1 MSLPEA
7 KTTNPRGAT
16 VKRGALLY
24 LFGPLLTGLM
34 EGIIAYAVRITL
46 FQKMLFLDHLRIMI
60 KGGLSIIEA
69 LGVLERETANKKL
82 KEAIVEIKKNVEQ
95 GEPLSTALS
104 KHPKIFSKM
113 YVRMIEAGETAGQL
127 ESSLEQAVI
136 QMKKAYELTS
146 AIKGAM
152 IYPGVILTAMLG
164 IGIMMITVVLPQL
177 TSLFKEMNAELPLA
191 TRILITISDIASQ
204 PVYLFLIIACIGG
217 CTGGFILLLK
227 RVPSFRASF
236 HAFTLHLPIAG
247 NIIKQINLARFSLTL
262 SSLLKSTIPVVDAV
276 NITADTCSNVQYQI
290 ALHEGSETIKRGSPL
305 SEILQKYD
313 TLFPPMV
320 VEMVLVGEQSGDV
333 ESLLTE
339 LANFYND
346 EVNKTMKNFTTIIE
360 PVIIITIGIA
370 VAGMAVAVI
379 MPMFSLAQ
387 QF

>member
-1 MSLPEA
+1 MTEFSA
-7 KTTNPRGAT
+7 KTPTPRSDLL
-16 VKRGALLY
+16 KRQVGIAVLGPVVTALIIKY
-24 LFGPLLTGLM
+24 LN
-34 EGIIAYAVRITL
+34 RITL

-69 LGVLERETANKKL
+69 LGVLGRETTNAKFKAAIEEVKKD
-82 KEAIVEIKKNVEQ
+82 VEQ
-95 GEPLSTALS
+95 GEPLSVALS
-104 KHPKIFSKM
+104 RHPKIFSPM

-136 QMKKAYELTS
+136 QMRKAYELTS
-146 AIKGAM
+146 SIKGAM
-152 IYPGVILTAMLG
+152 IYPGVILTAMVG
-164 IGIMMITVVLPQL
+164 IGIMMVTVVLPQL
-177 TSLFKEMNAELPLA
+177 TALFKEMDAELPLA
-191 TRILITISDIASQ
+191 TRILISISDVASQ
-204 PVYLFLIIACIGG
+204 PVMMAGILVLIAFCIGG
-217 CTGGFILLLK
+217 YISLLK
-227 RVPSFRASF
+227 RVPSFRANIHSL
-236 HAFTLHLPIAG
+236 TLHLPIAG

-276 NITADTCSNVQYQI
+276 NITADTCSNVQYQT
-290 ALHEGSETIKRGSPL
+290 ALHEASELVKRGTPL
-305 SEILQKYD
+305 SEILQKFPN
-313 TLFPPMV
+313 LFPPMV
-320 VEMVLVGEQSGDV
+320 VEMILVGEQSGDV
-333 ESLLTE
+333 EALLTE

>member
-1 MSLPEA
+1 MSVPEA
-7 KTTNPRGAT
+7 KTNNARGSAL
-16 VKRGALLY
+16 KRGVLLY
-24 LFGPLLTGLM
+24 LFGPLLTAGVM
-34 EGIIAYAVRITL
+34 AYLSRITL

-69 LGVLERETANKKL
+69 LGVLERETSNKKL
-82 KEAIVEIKKNVEQ
+82 KEAIAEIKKNVEQ
-95 GEPLSTALS
+95 GEPLSAALS
-104 KHPKIFSKM
+104 LHPNIFSKM
-113 YVRMIEAGETAGQL
+113 YVRMIEAGEAAGQL
-127 ESSLEQAVI
+127 ESALEQAVI
-136 QMKKAYELTS
+136 QMRKAYELTS

-177 TSLFKEMNAELPLA
+177 TTLFKEMDAELPLA
-191 TRILITISDIASQ
+191 TRILIQISDIASQ
-204 PVYLFLIIACIGG
+204 PLYLLGIFATIGGCIGG
-217 CTGGFILLLK
+217 FLFLLK

-236 HAFTLHLPIAG
+236 HALTLHLPIAG

-276 NITADTCSNVQYQI
+276 NITADTCSNVQYQM
-290 ALHEGSETIKRGSPL
+290 ALHEGSETIKRGTPL

-346 EVNKTMKNFTTIIE
+346 EVSKTMKNFTTIIE

>member
-1 MSLPEA
+1 MTEFSA
-7 KTTNPRGAT
+7 KTPTPRSDLL
-16 VKRGALLY
+16 KRQVGIAVLGPVVTALIIKY
-24 LFGPLLTGLM
+24 LN
-34 EGIIAYAVRITL
+34 RITL

-69 LGVLERETANKKL
+69 LGVLGRETTNAKFKAAIEEVKKD
-82 KEAIVEIKKNVEQ
+82 VEQ
-95 GEPLSTALS
+95 GEPLSVALS
-104 KHPKIFSKM
+104 RHPKIFSPM

-136 QMKKAYELTS
+136 QMRKAYELTS
-146 AIKGAM
+146 SIKGAM
-152 IYPGVILTAMLG
+152 IYPGVILTAMVG
-164 IGIMMITVVLPQL
+164 IGIMMVTVVLPQL
-177 TSLFKEMNAELPLA
+177 TALFKEMDAELPLA
-191 TRILITISDIASQ
+191 TRILISISDVASQ
-204 PVYLFLIIACIGG
+204 PVMMAGILVLITFCIGG
-217 CTGGFILLLK
+217 YISLLK
-227 RVPSFRASF
+227 RVPTFRASV
-236 HAFTLHLPIAG
+236 HSLTLHLPIAG

-276 NITADTCSNVQYQI
+276 NITADTCSNVQYQT
-290 ALHEGSETIKRGSPL
+290 ALHEASELVKRGTPL
-305 SEILQKYD
+305 SEILQKFPN
-313 TLFPPMV
+313 LFPPMV
-320 VEMVLVGEQSGDV
+320 VEMILVGEQSGDV
-333 ESLLTE
+333 EALLTE